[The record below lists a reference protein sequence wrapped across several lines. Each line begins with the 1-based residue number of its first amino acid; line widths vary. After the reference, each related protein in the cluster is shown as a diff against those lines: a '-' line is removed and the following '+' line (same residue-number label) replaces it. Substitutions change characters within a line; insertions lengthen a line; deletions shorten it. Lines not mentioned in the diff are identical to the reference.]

1 MSVSL
6 RNGRR
11 PVGNRG
17 LTAIL
22 VQFIRFCVVGGLN
35 TSVDVLVF
43 NLLVWGLPTHDS
55 GLLVVYNSL
64 SYLIGAVN
72 SFCWNKLWTF
82 KQRSSAT
89 NDQLARFA
97 LVASLGII
105 CNDTFLWL
113 ATTILTSLSLN
124 SFLWINVAKVSAIAG
139 SIAVSY
145 VGMRFSVFN
154 KKEVIVS
161 VAPPNPQLFI
171 KPRSLSVILPAYNE
185 EALIANT

>member
-22 VQFIRFCVVGGLN
+22 VQFIRFCIVGGLN
-35 TSVDVLVF
+35 TFVDVLIF

-82 KQRSSAT
+82 NTNQRSMWYNTVKERSEEHT
-89 NDQLARFA
+89 SELQSHLN
-97 LVASLGII
+97 LVCRL
-105 CNDTFLWL
+105 LL
-113 ATTILTSLSLN
+113 
-124 SFLWINVAKVSAIAG
+124 
-139 SIAVSY
+139 
-145 VGMRFSVFN
+145 
-154 KKEVIVS
+154 E
-161 VAPPNPQLFI
+161 
-171 KPRSLSVILPAYNE
+171 
-185 EALIANT
+185 